1 MLSEHTN
8 DDRALD
14 LRNPEKMVPAKLVL
28 VRKQAL
34 LSGAPVGMIG
44 GTC

>member
-14 LRNPEKMVPAKLVL
+14 LRNPEKMAKLVL

-44 GTC
+44 GIC